1 MKPIQLVLSAFGPYV
16 KRTVIDFSALGEE
29 GLFLIAGDT
38 GAGKTT
44 IFDAISFALYG
55 EASGGKEKRKSKSFH
70 SDYVSDQTE
79 TYVELTFRHRGET
92 WWIRRNLE
100 YQRPAKKKKDG
111 METTT
116 RQAADAQM
124 RNEDTGEEILR
135 MDDVNRRVRE
145 LLGLTQDQFTQT
157 VMIAQGDFLKIL
169 TASSDDRKKLFRDLF
184 HTNLYVDL
192 QSRLQEKNRA
202 CADEQKALEQ
212 DILNAE
218 GKIDPE
224 AEFAERE
231 ILLSYCGQIQHTDAL
246 KTLCALLA
254 RLIEQEK
261 AAQEQARAQ
270 KKEAADQIGALIA
283 AVTEGERVNRDF
295 ADWESKR
302 ARLAALTAGQ
312 GEIDAQRAALAAAR
326 RAQQLETDEALM
338 RRTRRDMDAQ
348 RAALSEAQ
356 AALEQAEKA
365 LPEAETR
372 MKEAESRGGEIH
384 ALLAQ
389 AKQMED
395 CLPVLGEVERLK
407 AALDTQKREL
417 QRLTADSS
425 RAQAAYIAAQN
436 SYYLSQAGLLARE
449 LKAGQPCP
457 VCGSTAHPC
466 PAQITPKTVT
476 RQALEQAAQRRE
488 TAEKAQS
495 DAATRL
501 AANQAALDE
510 REDRL
515 RALKIGADETQQ
527 RLAARIDAAHQ
538 AAADR
543 QREIDAARSTY
554 QALDKRKTAAQSA
567 VDAAQKQLAALEK
580 DLRAQTEAFEQ
591 KRAAHGFEDE
601 ASYRLAKRTNADIE
615 RLDREIRNY
624 DEQKRTL
631 AAQSRELEEKLSGRQ
646 KTDLTALQ
654 NRRAAALDRQ
664 AKAENAEKA
673 MVRKLTL
680 HESAE
685 REIRQANAAIQKKRG
700 KWQIIQELYTC
711 CAGIAAGNPRAKL
724 TFEAYVQQYYF
735 RFVVA
740 AANKRLTRLT
750 DGMFTLRVMREAA
763 NRVSQSGLDL
773 EVLDRSTGQA
783 RDVSTLSGGESFL
796 ASLALALGLS
806 DAVQSQSGQI
816 RMDAMFIDEGFGS
829 LDENALRSSID
840 VLLELADGKRL
851 IGIISHVQ
859 ELEERIDKQIVV
871 TKTPNGSTVRMNV

>member
-16 KRTVIDFSALGEE
+16 ERTVIDFSALGEE

-79 TYVELTFRHRGET
+79 TYVELMFRHRGET

-212 DILNAE
+212 VILSAE

-246 KTLCALLA
+246 CALLA

-261 AAQEQARAQ
+261 AAQEQAKKE

-425 RAQAAYIAAQN
+425 RAQAAYTAAQN

-466 PAQITPKTVT
+466 PAQITPETVT
-476 RQALEQAAQRRE
+476 RQALEQAAKRRE

-501 AANQAALDE
+501 AANRAALDE

-515 RALKIGADETQQ
+515 RALKIGADETRQ

-543 QREIDAARSTY
+543 QREIDAARSAY
-554 QALDKRKTAAQSA
+554 QTLDKRKTAAQSA

-631 AAQSRELEEKLSGRQ
+631 AAQTHELEDKLSGRQ
-646 KTDLTALQ
+646 RTDLAALQ

-711 CAGIAAGNPRAKL
+711 CAGIAAGNLRAKL

>member
-16 KRTVIDFSALGEE
+16 ERTVIDFSALGEE

-212 DILNAE
+212 VILSAE

-231 ILLSYCGQIQHTDAL
+231 ILLSYCGQIQHTDA
-246 KTLCALLA
+246 LCALLA

-417 QRLTADSS
+417 QRLTEASS
-425 RAQAAYIAAQN
+425 RAQAAYTAAQN

-466 PAQITPKTVT
+466 PAQITPETVT
-476 RQALEQAAQRRE
+476 RQALEQAAKRRE

-501 AANQAALDE
+501 AANRAALDE
-510 REDRL
+510 REGRL
-515 RALKIGADETQQ
+515 RALKIGADETRQ

-543 QREIDAARSTY
+543 QREIDAARSAY

-631 AAQSRELEEKLSGRQ
+631 AAQTHELEDKLSGRQ
-646 KTDLTALQ
+646 RTDLTALQ

>member
-16 KRTVIDFSALGEE
+16 ERTVIDFSALGEE

-79 TYVELTFRHRGET
+79 TYVELTLRHRGET

-212 DILNAE
+212 VILSAE

-231 ILLSYCGQIQHTDAL
+231 ILLSYCGQIQHTDA
-246 KTLCALLA
+246 LCALLA

-348 RAALSEAQ
+348 RTALSDAQ
-356 AALEQAEKA
+356 AALEQAKKA

-425 RAQAAYIAAQN
+425 RAQAAYTAAQN

-466 PAQITPKTVT
+466 PAQITPETVT

-501 AANQAALDE
+501 AANRAALDE

-515 RALKIGADETQQ
+515 RALKIGADETRQ

-543 QREIDAARSTY
+543 QREIDAARSAY

-601 ASYRLAKRTNADIE
+601 ASYRLAKRTNAEIE

-631 AAQSRELEEKLSGRQ
+631 AAQTHELEEKLSGRQ
-646 KTDLTALQ
+646 RTDLAALQ

>member
-16 KRTVIDFSALGEE
+16 ERTVIDFSALGEE

-212 DILNAE
+212 VILSAE

-231 ILLSYCGQIQHTDAL
+231 ILLSYCGQIQHTDA
-246 KTLCALLA
+246 LCALLA

-425 RAQAAYIAAQN
+425 RAQAAYTAAQN

-466 PAQITPKTVT
+466 PAQITPETVT
-476 RQALEQAAQRRE
+476 RQALEQAAKRRE

-501 AANQAALDE
+501 AANRAALDE

-515 RALKIGADETQQ
+515 RALKIGADETRQ

-543 QREIDAARSTY
+543 QREIDAARSAY

-567 VDAAQKQLAALEK
+567 VDAAQKRLAALEK

-601 ASYRLAKRTNADIE
+601 ASYRLAKRTDAEIE

-631 AAQSRELEEKLSGRQ
+631 AAQTHELEDKLSGRQ
-646 KTDLTALQ
+646 RTDLTALQ

-680 HESAE
+680 HESAD

-750 DGMFTLRVMREAA
+750 DGMFTLRVTREAA

>member
-16 KRTVIDFSALGEE
+16 ERTVIDFSALGEE

-212 DILNAE
+212 VILSAE

-231 ILLSYCGQIQHTDAL
+231 ILLSYCGQIQHTDA
-246 KTLCALLA
+246 LCALLA

-365 LPEAETR
+365 LPETETR

-425 RAQAAYIAAQN
+425 RAQAAYTAAQN

-466 PAQITPKTVT
+466 PAQITPETVT
-476 RQALEQAAQRRE
+476 RQALEQAAKRRE

-515 RALKIGADETQQ
+515 RTLKIGADETRQ

-543 QREIDAARSTY
+543 QREIDEARSAY

-580 DLRAQTEAFEQ
+580 DLRMQTEAFEQ

-631 AAQSRELEEKLSGRQ
+631 AAQTHELEDKLSGRQ
-646 KTDLTALQ
+646 KTDLAALQ

-680 HESAE
+680 HESAD

>member
-16 KRTVIDFSALGEE
+16 ERTVIDFSALGEE

-202 CADEQKALEQ
+202 CADEQKSLEQ
-212 DILNAE
+212 VILSAE

-231 ILLSYCGQIQHTDAL
+231 ILLSYCGQIQHTDA
-246 KTLCALLA
+246 LCALLA

-417 QRLTADSS
+417 QRLTEDSS
-425 RAQAAYIAAQN
+425 RAQAAYTAAQN

-466 PAQITPKTVT
+466 PAQITPETVT
-476 RQALEQAAQRRE
+476 RQALEQAAKRRE
-488 TAEKAQS
+488 AAEKAQS

-501 AANQAALDE
+501 AANRAALDE

-515 RALKIGADETQQ
+515 RALKIEADETRQ

-543 QREIDAARSTY
+543 QREIDEARSAY
-554 QALDKRKTAAQSA
+554 QTLDKRKTAAQSA

-601 ASYRLAKRTNADIE
+601 ASYRLAKRTNVEIE

-631 AAQSRELEEKLSGRQ
+631 AAQSRELEDKLSGRQ
-646 KTDLTALQ
+646 RTDLAALQ

>member
-16 KRTVIDFSALGEE
+16 ERTVIDFSALGEE

-212 DILNAE
+212 VILSAE

-231 ILLSYCGQIQHTDAL
+231 ILLSYCGQIQHTDA
-246 KTLCALLA
+246 LCALLA

-312 GEIDAQRAALAAAR
+312 GEIDAQRTALAAAR

-338 RRTRRDMDAQ
+338 RRTRRDMDAR

-356 AALEQAEKA
+356 AALEQAERA

-407 AALDTQKREL
+407 AALDTRKREL
-417 QRLTADSS
+417 QRLTEDSS
-425 RAQAAYIAAQN
+425 RAQAAYTAAQN

-466 PAQITPKTVT
+466 PAQITPETVT
-476 RQALEQAAQRRE
+476 RQALEQAAKRRE

-515 RALKIGADETQQ
+515 RALKIEADETRQ

-543 QREIDAARSTY
+543 QREIDAARSAY
-554 QALDKRKTAAQSA
+554 QTLDKRKTAAQSA

-631 AAQSRELEEKLSGRQ
+631 AAQTHELEDKLSGRQ
-646 KTDLTALQ
+646 RTDLTALQ

>member
-16 KRTVIDFSALGEE
+16 ERTVIDFSALGEE

-212 DILNAE
+212 VILSAE

-231 ILLSYCGQIQHTDAL
+231 ILLSYCGQIQHTDA
-246 KTLCALLA
+246 LCALLA

-295 ADWESKR
+295 ADWESKK
-302 ARLAALTAGQ
+302 ARLAALTDGQ

-338 RRTRRDMDAQ
+338 RRTRRGMDAQ

-365 LPEAETR
+365 LPETETR

-425 RAQAAYIAAQN
+425 RAQAAYTAAQN

-466 PAQITPKTVT
+466 PAQITPETVT

-501 AANQAALDE
+501 AANRAALDE
-510 REDRL
+510 RENRL
-515 RALKIGADETQQ
+515 RALKIEADETRQ

-543 QREIDAARSTY
+543 QREIDAARSAY

-567 VDAAQKQLAALEK
+567 VDAAQKQLAALEE
-580 DLRAQTEAFEQ
+580 DLRVQTEAFEQ

-631 AAQSRELEEKLSGRQ
+631 AAQTHELEDKLSGRQ
-646 KTDLTALQ
+646 RTDLTALQ

>member
-16 KRTVIDFSALGEE
+16 ERTVIDFSALGEE

-169 TASSDDRKKLFRDLF
+169 TASSDERKKLFRDLF

-212 DILNAE
+212 VILSAE

-231 ILLSYCGQIQHTDAL
+231 ILLSYCGQIQHTDA
-246 KTLCALLA
+246 LCALLA

-295 ADWESKR
+295 ADWEGKR

-348 RAALSEAQ
+348 QAALSEAQ
-356 AALEQAEKA
+356 ATLEQAEKA
-365 LPEAETR
+365 LPETETR

-417 QRLTADSS
+417 QRLTEASS
-425 RAQAAYIAAQN
+425 RAQVAYTAAQN

-466 PAQITPKTVT
+466 PAQITPETVT
-476 RQALEQAAQRRE
+476 RQALEQAAKRRE

-501 AANQAALDE
+501 AANRAALDE

-515 RALKIGADETQQ
+515 RALKIGADETRQ

-543 QREIDAARSTY
+543 QRAIDAARSAY

-580 DLRAQTEAFEQ
+580 DLQAQTEAFEQ

-601 ASYRLAKRTNADIE
+601 ASYRLAKRTNAEIE

-631 AAQSRELEEKLSGRQ
+631 AAQTHELEDKLSGRQ
-646 KTDLTALQ
+646 RTDLTALQ

>member
-16 KRTVIDFSALGEE
+16 ERTVIDFSALGEE

-212 DILNAE
+212 VILSAE

-231 ILLSYCGQIQHTDAL
+231 ILLSYCGQIQHTDA
-246 KTLCALLA
+246 LCALLA

-295 ADWESKR
+295 ADWESKK

-417 QRLTADSS
+417 QRLTEASS
-425 RAQAAYIAAQN
+425 RAQVAYTAAQN

-466 PAQITPKTVT
+466 PAQITPETVT

-515 RALKIGADETQQ
+515 RALKIGADETRQ

-543 QREIDAARSTY
+543 QREIDAARSAY

-591 KRAAHGFEDE
+591 KRVAHGFEDE

-631 AAQSRELEEKLSGRQ
+631 AAQTHELEDKLSGRQ
-646 KTDLTALQ
+646 RTDLAALQ

>member
-16 KRTVIDFSALGEE
+16 ERTVIDFSALGEE

-212 DILNAE
+212 VILSAE

-246 KTLCALLA
+246 LALLA

-356 AALEQAEKA
+356 ATLKQAEKA
-365 LPEAETR
+365 LPETETR

-425 RAQAAYIAAQN
+425 RAQAAYTAAQN

-466 PAQITPKTVT
+466 PAQITPETVT
-476 RQALEQAAQRRE
+476 RQALEQAAKRRE

-501 AANQAALDE
+501 AANRAALDE

-515 RALKIGADETQQ
+515 RALKIGADETRQ

-543 QREIDAARSTY
+543 QREIDEARSAY

-567 VDAAQKQLAALEK
+567 VDAAQRQLAALEE

-631 AAQSRELEEKLSGRQ
+631 AAQTHELEDKLSGRQ
-646 KTDLTALQ
+646 RTDLTALQ

>member
-16 KRTVIDFSALGEE
+16 ERTVIDFSALGEE

-124 RNEDTGEEILR
+124 RNEDTGEEILS

-212 DILNAE
+212 VILSAE

-246 KTLCALLA
+246 CTLLA

-283 AVTEGERVNRDF
+283 AVTEGERINRDF
-295 ADWESKR
+295 ADWESKK

-417 QRLTADSS
+417 QRLTEDSS
-425 RAQAAYIAAQN
+425 RAQAAYTAAQN

-466 PAQITPKTVT
+466 PAQITPETVT
-476 RQALEQAAQRRE
+476 RQALEQAAKRRE

-501 AANQAALDE
+501 AANRAALDE

-515 RALKIGADETQQ
+515 RALKIGTDETRQ

-543 QREIDAARSTY
+543 QRAIDEARSAY

-567 VDAAQKQLAALEK
+567 VDAAQKQLAALEE
-580 DLRAQTEAFEQ
+580 DLRAQTEAFGQ
-591 KRAAHGFEDE
+591 KRMAHGFEDE
-601 ASYRLAKRTNADIE
+601 ASYRLAKRTNAEIE
-615 RLDREIRNY
+615 RLDREIRNF

-631 AAQSRELEEKLSGRQ
+631 AAQTHELEDKLSGRQ

>member
-16 KRTVIDFSALGEE
+16 ERTVIDFSALGEE

-212 DILNAE
+212 VILSAE

-231 ILLSYCGQIQHTDAL
+231 ILLSYCGQIQHTDA
-246 KTLCALLA
+246 LCALLA

-295 ADWESKR
+295 ADWESKK
-302 ARLAALTAGQ
+302 ARLAALTDGQ

-372 MKEAESRGGEIH
+372 MKEAESRGEEIH

-417 QRLTADSS
+417 QRLTEDSS
-425 RAQAAYIAAQN
+425 RAQAAYTAAQN

-466 PAQITPKTVT
+466 PAQITPETVT
-476 RQALEQAAQRRE
+476 RQALEQAAKRRE

-501 AANQAALDE
+501 AANRAALDE

-543 QREIDAARSTY
+543 QREIDAARSAY

-567 VDAAQKQLAALEK
+567 VDAAQKQLAVLEK
-580 DLRAQTEAFEQ
+580 DLRVQTEAFEQ
-591 KRAAHGFEDE
+591 KRMAHGFEDE
-601 ASYRLAKRTNADIE
+601 ASYRLAKRTNAEIE

-631 AAQSRELEEKLSGRQ
+631 AAQTHELEDKLSGRQ
-646 KTDLTALQ
+646 RTDLTALQ
-654 NRRAAALDRQ
+654 NRQAAALDRQ

>member
-169 TASSDDRKKLFRDLF
+169 TASSDERKKLFRDLF

-212 DILNAE
+212 VILSAE

-231 ILLSYCGQIQHTDAL
+231 ILLSYCGQIQHTDA
-246 KTLCALLA
+246 LCALLA

-295 ADWESKR
+295 ADWESKK

-417 QRLTADSS
+417 QRLTEDSS
-425 RAQAAYIAAQN
+425 RAQAAYTAAQN

-466 PAQITPKTVT
+466 PAQITPETVT
-476 RQALEQAAQRRE
+476 RQALEQAAKRRE

-501 AANQAALDE
+501 AANRAALDE

-515 RALKIGADETQQ
+515 RALKIEADETRQ

-543 QREIDAARSTY
+543 QRAIDEARSAY
-554 QALDKRKTAAQSA
+554 QTLDKRKTAAQSA
-567 VDAAQKQLAALEK
+567 VDAAQKQLAALGK

-601 ASYRLAKRTNADIE
+601 ASYRFAKRTNADIE
-615 RLDREIRNY
+615 RLDREIRNF

-631 AAQSRELEEKLSGRQ
+631 AAQTHELEDKLSGRQ
-646 KTDLTALQ
+646 RTDLTALQ

>member
-16 KRTVIDFSALGEE
+16 ERTVIDFSALGEE

-55 EASGGKEKRKSKSFH
+55 EASGGKEKRKSRSFH

-212 DILNAE
+212 VILSAE

-231 ILLSYCGQIQHTDAL
+231 ILLSCCGQIQHTDA
-246 KTLCALLA
+246 LCALLA

-295 ADWESKR
+295 ADWESKK

-417 QRLTADSS
+417 QRLTEASS
-425 RAQAAYIAAQN
+425 RAQVAYTAAQN

-466 PAQITPKTVT
+466 PAQITPETVT

-515 RALKIGADETQQ
+515 RALKIGADETRQ

-543 QREIDAARSTY
+543 QREIDAARSAY

-615 RLDREIRNY
+615 RLDREIRNF

-631 AAQSRELEEKLSGRQ
+631 AAQTHELEDKLSGRQ
-646 KTDLTALQ
+646 RTDLTALQ

>member
-16 KRTVIDFSALGEE
+16 ERTVIDFSALGEE

-169 TASSDDRKKLFRDLF
+169 TASSDERKKLFRDLF

-212 DILNAE
+212 VILSAE

-231 ILLSYCGQIQHTDAL
+231 ILLSYCGQIQHTDA
-246 KTLCALLA
+246 LCALLA

-338 RRTRRDMDAQ
+338 RRTLRDMDAQ

-417 QRLTADSS
+417 QRLTEDSS
-425 RAQAAYIAAQN
+425 RAQAAYTAAQN

-466 PAQITPKTVT
+466 PAQITPETVT
-476 RQALEQAAQRRE
+476 RQALEQAAKRRE

-515 RALKIGADETQQ
+515 RALKIGADETRQ

-543 QREIDAARSTY
+543 QREIDAARSAY
-554 QALDKRKTAAQSA
+554 QTLDKRKTAAQSA

-631 AAQSRELEEKLSGRQ
+631 AAQTHELEDKLSGRQ
-646 KTDLTALQ
+646 RTDLAALQ

-840 VLLELADGKRL
+840 VLMELADGKRL

>member
-16 KRTVIDFSALGEE
+16 ERTVIDFSALGEE

-38 GAGKTT
+38 GAGKTM

-212 DILNAE
+212 VILSAE

-231 ILLSYCGQIQHTDAL
+231 ILLSYCGQIQHTDA
-246 KTLCALLA
+246 LCALLA

-283 AVTEGERVNRDF
+283 AVTEGERINRDF

-348 RAALSEAQ
+348 RAALSDAQ

-365 LPEAETR
+365 LPETETR

-417 QRLTADSS
+417 QRLTETSS

-466 PAQITPKTVT
+466 PAQITPETVT

-515 RALKIGADETQQ
+515 RALKIGADETRQ

-543 QREIDAARSTY
+543 QREIDAARSAY
-554 QALDKRKTAAQSA
+554 QTLDKRKTAAQSA

-631 AAQSRELEEKLSGRQ
+631 AAQTHELEDKLSGRQ

-654 NRRAAALDRQ
+654 NRQAAALDRQ

>member
-16 KRTVIDFSALGEE
+16 ERTVIDFSALGEE

-116 RQAADAQM
+116 QQAADAQM

-135 MDDVNRRVRE
+135 KEDVNRRVRE
-145 LLGLTQDQFTQT
+145 LLGLTQDQFAQT

-212 DILNAE
+212 VILSAE

-231 ILLSYCGQIQHTDAL
+231 ILLSYCGQIQHTDA
-246 KTLCALLA
+246 LCALLA

-295 ADWESKR
+295 ADWESKK

-348 RAALSEAQ
+348 RTALSDAQ
-356 AALEQAEKA
+356 AALEQAKKA

-372 MKEAESRGGEIH
+372 MKEAESRSGEIH

-417 QRLTADSS
+417 QRLTEASS
-425 RAQAAYIAAQN
+425 RAQAAYTAAQN

-466 PAQITPKTVT
+466 PAQITPETVT

-501 AANQAALDE
+501 AANRAALDE

-515 RALKIGADETQQ
+515 RALKIGADETRQ

-543 QREIDAARSTY
+543 QREIDEARSAY

-567 VDAAQKQLAALEK
+567 VDAAQKQLEALEK

-615 RLDREIRNY
+615 RLDREIRNF

-631 AAQSRELEEKLSGRQ
+631 AAQTHELEEKLSGRQ
-646 KTDLTALQ
+646 KTDLAALQ

>member
-16 KRTVIDFSALGEE
+16 ERTVIDFSALGEE

-169 TASSDDRKKLFRDLF
+169 TASSDERKKLFRDLF

-192 QSRLQEKNRA
+192 QNRLQEKNRA

-212 DILNAE
+212 VILSAE

-231 ILLSYCGQIQHTDAL
+231 ILLSYCGQIQHTDA
-246 KTLCALLA
+246 LCALLA

-348 RAALSEAQ
+348 RTALSDAQ
-356 AALEQAEKA
+356 AALEQAKKA

-417 QRLTADSS
+417 QRLTEDSS
-425 RAQAAYIAAQN
+425 RAQAAYTAAQN

-466 PAQITPKTVT
+466 PAQITPETVT

-543 QREIDAARSTY
+543 QREIDAARSAY

-631 AAQSRELEEKLSGRQ
+631 VAQTHELEDKLSGRQ
-646 KTDLTALQ
+646 RTDLTALQ

>member
-16 KRTVIDFSALGEE
+16 ERTVIDFSALGEE

-100 YQRPAKKKKDG
+100 YQRPSKKKKDG
-111 METTT
+111 METST

-169 TASSDDRKKLFRDLF
+169 TASSDERKKLFRDLF

-212 DILNAE
+212 VILSAE

-246 KTLCALLA
+246 CALLA

-261 AAQEQARAQ
+261 AAQEQAKAQ

-295 ADWESKR
+295 ADLESKK

-417 QRLTADSS
+417 QRLTEASS
-425 RAQAAYIAAQN
+425 RAQAAYTAAQN

-466 PAQITPKTVT
+466 PAQITPETVT
-476 RQALEQAAQRRE
+476 RQALEQAAKRRE

-501 AANQAALDE
+501 AANRAALEE
-510 REDRL
+510 REGRL
-515 RALKIGADETQQ
+515 RALKIGADETRK

-543 QREIDAARSTY
+543 QREIDAARSAY

-567 VDAAQKQLAALEK
+567 VDAAQKQLAALEE

-601 ASYRLAKRTNADIE
+601 ASYRLAKRTNAEIE
-615 RLDREIRNY
+615 RLDREIRNF

-631 AAQSRELEEKLSGRQ
+631 AEQTRELEDKLSGRQ
-646 KTDLTALQ
+646 KMDLTALQ

>member
-16 KRTVIDFSALGEE
+16 ERTVIDFSALGEE

-169 TASSDDRKKLFRDLF
+169 TASSDERKKLFRDL
-184 HTNLYVDL
+184 
-192 QSRLQEKNRA
+192 S
-202 CADEQKALEQ
+202 
-212 DILNAE
+212 AE
-218 GKIDPE
+218 AKIDPE

-231 ILLSYCGQIQHTDAL
+231 ILLSYCGQIQHTDA
-246 KTLCALLA
+246 LCALLA

-295 ADWESKR
+295 ADWESKK

-348 RAALSEAQ
+348 RAALSDAQ

-365 LPEAETR
+365 LPEAEAR
-372 MKEAESRGGEIH
+372 MKEAENHGGEIH

-417 QRLTADSS
+417 QRLTVDSS
-425 RAQAAYIAAQN
+425 RAQAAYTAAQN

-466 PAQITPKTVT
+466 PAQITPETVT
-476 RQALEQAAQRRE
+476 RQALEQAAERRE

-501 AANQAALDE
+501 AENQVALDE
-510 REDRL
+510 RENRL
-515 RALKIGADETQQ
+515 RALKIGVDETRQ

-543 QREIDAARSTY
+543 QREIDAARSAY

-580 DLRAQTEAFEQ
+580 DLRTQTEAFEQ

-631 AAQSRELEEKLSGRQ
+631 AAQTHELEDKLSGRQ
-646 KTDLTALQ
+646 RTDLTALQ

-680 HESAE
+680 HESAD

>member
-16 KRTVIDFSALGEE
+16 ERTVIDFSALGEE

-212 DILNAE
+212 VILSAE

-231 ILLSYCGQIQHTDAL
+231 ILLSYCGQIQHTDA
-246 KTLCALLA
+246 LCALLA

-295 ADWESKR
+295 ADWESKK

-395 CLPVLGEVERLK
+395 CLPVLDEVERLK

-417 QRLTADSS
+417 QKLTEASS
-425 RAQAAYIAAQN
+425 RAQAAYTAAQN

-466 PAQITPKTVT
+466 PAQITPETVT
-476 RQALEQAAQRRE
+476 RQALEQAAKRRE

-501 AANQAALDE
+501 AANRAALDE

-515 RALKIGADETQQ
+515 RALKIGADETRQ

-543 QREIDAARSTY
+543 QREIDAARSAY

-615 RLDREIRNY
+615 RLDREIRNF

-631 AAQSRELEEKLSGRQ
+631 AAQTHELEDKLSGRQ
-646 KTDLTALQ
+646 RTDLAALQ

>member
-16 KRTVIDFSALGEE
+16 ERTVIDFSALGEE

-116 RQAADAQM
+116 QQAADAQM

-135 MDDVNRRVRE
+135 KEDVNRRVRE
-145 LLGLTQDQFTQT
+145 LLGLTQDQFAQT

-212 DILNAE
+212 VILSAE

-231 ILLSYCGQIQHTDAL
+231 ILLSYCGQIQHTDA
-246 KTLCALLA
+246 LCALLA

-365 LPEAETR
+365 LPETETR

-407 AALDTQKREL
+407 AALATQKREL
-417 QRLTADSS
+417 QRLTEDSS
-425 RAQAAYIAAQN
+425 RAQAAYTAAQN

-466 PAQITPKTVT
+466 PAQITPETVT
-476 RQALEQAAQRRE
+476 RQALEQAAKRRE

-510 REDRL
+510 REGRL
-515 RALKIGADETQQ
+515 RALKIGADETRQ

-543 QREIDAARSTY
+543 QREIDAARSAY

-615 RLDREIRNY
+615 RLDREIRNF

-631 AAQSRELEEKLSGRQ
+631 AAQTHELEDKLSGRQ
-646 KTDLTALQ
+646 RTDLAALQ

>member
-16 KRTVIDFSALGEE
+16 ERTVIDFSALGEE

-192 QSRLQEKNRA
+192 QNRLQEKNRA

-212 DILNAE
+212 VILSAE

-231 ILLSYCGQIQHTDAL
+231 ILLSYCGQIQHTDA
-246 KTLCALLA
+246 LCALLA

-295 ADWESKR
+295 ADWESKK

-417 QRLTADSS
+417 QRLTEASS
-425 RAQAAYIAAQN
+425 RAQAAYTAAQN

-466 PAQITPKTVT
+466 PAQITPETVT

-501 AANQAALDE
+501 AANRAALDE

-515 RALKIGADETQQ
+515 RALKIGADETRQ

-543 QREIDAARSTY
+543 QRAIDAARSAY

-567 VDAAQKQLAALEK
+567 VDAAQKQLAALEE

-615 RLDREIRNY
+615 RLDREIRNF

-631 AAQSRELEEKLSGRQ
+631 AAQTHELEDKLSGRQ
-646 KTDLTALQ
+646 RTDLTALQ

>member
-16 KRTVIDFSALGEE
+16 ERTVIDFSALGEE

-212 DILNAE
+212 VILSAE

-231 ILLSYCGQIQHTDAL
+231 ILLSYCGQIQHTDA
-246 KTLCALLA
+246 LCALLA

-295 ADWESKR
+295 ADWESKK

-348 RAALSEAQ
+348 RAALSDAQ

-365 LPEAETR
+365 LPETETR

-425 RAQAAYIAAQN
+425 RAQAAYTAAQN

-449 LKAGQPCP
+449 LKTGQPCP

-466 PAQITPKTVT
+466 PAQITPETVT

-501 AANQAALDE
+501 AA
-510 REDRL
+510 
-515 RALKIGADETQQ
+515 
-527 RLAARIDAAHQ
+527 RIDAAHR

-543 QREIDAARSTY
+543 QREIDEARSAY

-580 DLRAQTEAFEQ
+580 DLRMQTEAFEQ

-615 RLDREIRNY
+615 RLDREIRNF
-624 DEQKRTL
+624 DEQKRTI
-631 AAQSRELEEKLSGRQ
+631 AAQTHELEDKLSGRQ
-646 KTDLTALQ
+646 RTDLTALQ

>member
-16 KRTVIDFSALGEE
+16 ERTVIDFSALGEE

-70 SDYVSDQTE
+70 SNYVSDQTE

-212 DILNAE
+212 VILSAE

-231 ILLSYCGQIQHTDAL
+231 ILLSYCGQIQHTDA
-246 KTLCALLA
+246 LCALLA

-348 RAALSEAQ
+348 RAALSDAQ

-365 LPEAETR
+365 LPETETR

-425 RAQAAYIAAQN
+425 RAQAAYTAAQN

-466 PAQITPKTVT
+466 PAQITPETVT

-501 AANQAALDE
+501 AAHQAALDE

-515 RALKIGADETQQ
+515 RALKIGADETRQ

-543 QREIDAARSTY
+543 QREIDAARSAY

-631 AAQSRELEEKLSGRQ
+631 AAQTHELEDKLSGRQ
-646 KTDLTALQ
+646 RTDLAALQ

>member
-16 KRTVIDFSALGEE
+16 ERTVIDFSALGEE

-212 DILNAE
+212 VILSAE

-246 KTLCALLA
+246 CALLA

-270 KKEAADQIGALIA
+270 KKEATDQIGALIA

-302 ARLAALTAGQ
+302 ARLAVLTAGQ

-417 QRLTADSS
+417 QRLTADSR

-466 PAQITPKTVT
+466 PAQITPETVT

-501 AANQAALDE
+501 AANRAALDE
-510 REDRL
+510 REGRL
-515 RALKIGADETQQ
+515 RALKIGVDETRQ

-543 QREIDAARSTY
+543 QREIDAARSAY

>member
-16 KRTVIDFSALGEE
+16 ERTVIDFSALGEE

-111 METTT
+111 LETTT

-169 TASSDDRKKLFRDLF
+169 TASSDERKKLFRDLF

-212 DILNAE
+212 TILNAE

-246 KTLCALLA
+246 CALLA

-261 AAQEQARAQ
+261 AAQEQAKAQ

-295 ADWESKR
+295 ADWESKK

-312 GEIDAQRAALAAAR
+312 GEIDARRAALAAAR

-417 QRLTADSS
+417 QKLTEASS
-425 RAQAAYIAAQN
+425 RAQAAYTAAQN

-466 PAQITPKTVT
+466 PAQITPETVT
-476 RQALEQAAQRRE
+476 RQALEQAAERRE

-501 AANQAALDE
+501 AENRAALDE
-510 REDRL
+510 REGRL
-515 RALKIGADETQQ
+515 RALKIGADETRQ
-527 RLAARIDAAHQ
+527 RLAARIDAAHR

-543 QREIDAARSTY
+543 QREIDAARSAY

-567 VDAAQKQLAALEK
+567 VDTAQKQLAALEK

-591 KRAAHGFEDE
+591 KRTAHGFEDE
-601 ASYRLAKRTNADIE
+601 ASYRLAKRTDAEIE
-615 RLDREIRNY
+615 RLDREIRDF

-631 AAQSRELEEKLSGRQ
+631 AAQTRELEEKLSGRQ

>member
-16 KRTVIDFSALGEE
+16 ERTVIDFSALGEE

-100 YQRPAKKKKDG
+100 YQRPSKKKKDG

-212 DILNAE
+212 VILSAE

-231 ILLSYCGQIQHTDAL
+231 ILLSYCGQIQHTDA
-246 KTLCALLA
+246 LCALLA

-425 RAQAAYIAAQN
+425 RAQAAYTAAQN

-466 PAQITPKTVT
+466 PAQITPETVT
-476 RQALEQAAQRRE
+476 RQALEQAAERRE
-488 TAEKAQS
+488 AAEKAQS

-510 REDRL
+510 REGRL
-515 RALKIGADETQQ
+515 RALKIGADETRQ

-543 QREIDAARSTY
+543 QREIDEARSAY

-580 DLRAQTEAFEQ
+580 DLRAQAEAFEQ

-601 ASYRLAKRTNADIE
+601 ASYRLAKRTNAEIE
-615 RLDREIRNY
+615 RLDREIRNF

-631 AAQSRELEEKLSGRQ
+631 AAQTHELEDKLSGRQ
-646 KTDLTALQ
+646 RTDLTALQ

-685 REIRQANAAIQKKRG
+685 REIWQANAAIQKKRG

>member
-16 KRTVIDFSALGEE
+16 ERTVIDFSALGEE

-38 GAGKTT
+38 GAGKTM

-70 SDYVSDQTE
+70 SNYVSDQTE

-212 DILNAE
+212 VILSAE

-231 ILLSYCGQIQHTDAL
+231 ILLSYCGQIQHTDA
-246 KTLCALLA
+246 LCALLA

-348 RAALSEAQ
+348 RAALSDAQ

-365 LPEAETR
+365 LPETETR

-425 RAQAAYIAAQN
+425 RAQAAYTAAQN

-466 PAQITPKTVT
+466 PAQITPETVT

-515 RALKIGADETQQ
+515 RALKIGADETRQ

-543 QREIDAARSTY
+543 QREIDAARSAY

-631 AAQSRELEEKLSGRQ
+631 AAQTHELEDKLSGRQ
-646 KTDLTALQ
+646 RTDLTALQ
-654 NRRAAALDRQ
+654 NQRAAALDRQ

>member
-16 KRTVIDFSALGEE
+16 ERTVIDFSALGEE

-212 DILNAE
+212 VILSAE

-231 ILLSYCGQIQHTDAL
+231 ILLSYCGQIQHTDA
-246 KTLCALLA
+246 LCALLA

-295 ADWESKR
+295 ADWEGKR

-348 RAALSEAQ
+348 QAALSEAQ

-365 LPEAETR
+365 LPETETR

-417 QRLTADSS
+417 QRLTEDSS
-425 RAQAAYIAAQN
+425 RAQAAYTAAQN

-466 PAQITPKTVT
+466 PAQITPETVT

-495 DAATRL
+495 DTATRL
-501 AANQAALDE
+501 AANRAALDE

-543 QREIDAARSTY
+543 QREIDAARSAY

-631 AAQSRELEEKLSGRQ
+631 AAQTHELEDKLSGRQ
-646 KTDLTALQ
+646 RTDLTALQ
-654 NRRAAALDRQ
+654 NRQAAALDRQ

>member
-16 KRTVIDFSALGEE
+16 ERTVIDFSALGEE

-169 TASSDDRKKLFRDLF
+169 TASSDERKKLFRDLF

-212 DILNAE
+212 VILSAE

-231 ILLSYCGQIQHTDAL
+231 ILLSYCGQIQHTDA
-246 KTLCALLA
+246 LCALLA

-295 ADWESKR
+295 ADWESKK

-338 RRTRRDMDAQ
+338 RRTLRDMDAQ

-356 AALEQAEKA
+356 AAFEQAEKA

-417 QRLTADSS
+417 QRLTEDSS
-425 RAQAAYIAAQN
+425 RAQAAYTAAQN

-466 PAQITPKTVT
+466 PAQITPETVT
-476 RQALEQAAQRRE
+476 RQALEQAAKRRE

-515 RALKIGADETQQ
+515 RALKIGADETRQ
-527 RLAARIDAAHQ
+527 RLAARIDATHQ

-543 QREIDAARSTY
+543 QREIDAARSAY

-601 ASYRLAKRTNADIE
+601 ASYRLAKRTNAEIE

-631 AAQSRELEEKLSGRQ
+631 AAQTHELEDKLSGRQ
-646 KTDLTALQ
+646 RTDLAALQ

>member
-16 KRTVIDFSALGEE
+16 ERTVIDFSALGEE

-212 DILNAE
+212 VILSAE

-231 ILLSYCGQIQHTDAL
+231 ILLSYCGQIQHTDA
-246 KTLCALLA
+246 LCALLA

-348 RAALSEAQ
+348 RAALSDAQ

-365 LPEAETR
+365 LPETETR

-417 QRLTADSS
+417 QRLTEDSS
-425 RAQAAYIAAQN
+425 RAQAAYTAAQN

-466 PAQITPKTVT
+466 PAQITPETVT
-476 RQALEQAAQRRE
+476 RQALEQAAKRRE
-488 TAEKAQS
+488 TAEKAQG

-501 AANQAALDE
+501 AANRAALDE

-515 RALKIGADETQQ
+515 RALKIGADETRQ

-543 QREIDAARSTY
+543 QRAIDEARSAY

-646 KTDLTALQ
+646 KTDLAALQ

>member
-16 KRTVIDFSALGEE
+16 ERTVIDFSALGEE
-29 GLFLIAGDT
+29 GIFLIAGDT

-100 YQRPAKKKKDG
+100 YQRPSKKKKDG

-212 DILNAE
+212 VILSAE

-246 KTLCALLA
+246 CALLA

-261 AAQEQARAQ
+261 AAQEQAKAQ

-295 ADWESKR
+295 ADWESKK

-417 QRLTADSS
+417 QKLTADSS
-425 RAQAAYIAAQN
+425 RAQAAYTAAQN

-466 PAQITPKTVT
+466 PAQITPETVT

-515 RALKIGADETQQ
+515 RVLKIGADETRQ

-543 QREIDAARSTY
+543 QRAIDAARSAY

-601 ASYRLAKRTNADIE
+601 ASYRLAKRTNAEIE
-615 RLDREIRNY
+615 RLDREIRNF

-631 AAQSRELEEKLSGRQ
+631 AAQTHELEDKLSGRQ
-646 KTDLTALQ
+646 RTDLTALQ
-654 NRRAAALDRQ
+654 NRRTAALDRQ

-851 IGIISHVQ
+851 IGIISHVR

>member
-16 KRTVIDFSALGEE
+16 ERTVIDFSALGEE

-212 DILNAE
+212 VILSAE

-231 ILLSYCGQIQHTDAL
+231 ILLSYCGQIQHTDA
-246 KTLCALLA
+246 LCALLA

-295 ADWESKR
+295 ADWESKK

-348 RAALSEAQ
+348 RAALSDAQ

-365 LPEAETR
+365 LPETETR

-417 QRLTADSS
+417 QRLTEDSS
-425 RAQAAYIAAQN
+425 RAQAAYTAAQN

-466 PAQITPKTVT
+466 PAQITPETVT

-515 RALKIGADETQQ
+515 RALKIEADETRQ

-543 QREIDAARSTY
+543 QRAIDAARSAY

-567 VDAAQKQLAALEK
+567 VDAAQKQLAALEE

-631 AAQSRELEEKLSGRQ
+631 AAQTHELEDKLSGRQ
-646 KTDLTALQ
+646 RTDLTALQ

-680 HESAE
+680 HESAD

-740 AANKRLTRLT
+740 AANKRLMRLT

>member
-16 KRTVIDFSALGEE
+16 ERTVIDFSALGEE

-169 TASSDDRKKLFRDLF
+169 TASSDERKKLFRDLF

-212 DILNAE
+212 VILSAE

-224 AEFAERE
+224 AEFDERE
-231 ILLSYCGQIQHTDAL
+231 ILLSYCGQIQHTDA
-246 KTLCALLA
+246 LCALLA

-283 AVTEGERVNRDF
+283 AVTEGERINRDF

-338 RRTRRDMDAQ
+338 RRTLRDMDAQ

-425 RAQAAYIAAQN
+425 RAQAAYTAAQN

-466 PAQITPKTVT
+466 PAQITPETVT
-476 RQALEQAAQRRE
+476 RQALEQAAKRRE

-501 AANQAALDE
+501 AANRAALDE

-515 RALKIGADETQQ
+515 RALKIEADETRQ

-543 QREIDAARSTY
+543 QRAIDEARSTY

-631 AAQSRELEEKLSGRQ
+631 AAQTHELEDKLSGRQ
-646 KTDLTALQ
+646 RTDLAALQ

>member
-16 KRTVIDFSALGEE
+16 ERTVIDFSALGEE

-169 TASSDDRKKLFRDLF
+169 TASSDERKKLFRDLF

-192 QSRLQEKNRA
+192 QNRLQEKNRA

-212 DILNAE
+212 VILSAE

-231 ILLSYCGQIQHTDAL
+231 ILLSYCGQIQHTDA
-246 KTLCALLA
+246 LCALLA

-295 ADWESKR
+295 ADWESKK

-312 GEIDAQRAALAAAR
+312 GEIDAQRATLAAAR

-348 RAALSEAQ
+348 RAALSDAQ

-407 AALDTQKREL
+407 AALDTQKRAL
-417 QRLTADSS
+417 QRLTEDSS
-425 RAQAAYIAAQN
+425 RAQAAYTAAQN

-466 PAQITPKTVT
+466 PAQITPETVT
-476 RQALEQAAQRRE
+476 RQALEQAAERRE

-501 AANQAALDE
+501 AENQVALDE
-510 REDRL
+510 RENRL
-515 RALKIGADETQQ
+515 RALKIGVDETRQ

-543 QREIDAARSTY
+543 QREIDAARSAY

-631 AAQSRELEEKLSGRQ
+631 AAQTHELEDKLSGRQ
-646 KTDLTALQ
+646 RTDLTALQ

>member
-16 KRTVIDFSALGEE
+16 ERTVIDFSALGEE

-212 DILNAE
+212 VILSAE

-231 ILLSYCGQIQHTDAL
+231 ILLSYCGQIQHTDA
-246 KTLCALLA
+246 LCALLA

-417 QRLTADSS
+417 QRLTEDSS
-425 RAQAAYIAAQN
+425 RAQAAYTAAQN

-466 PAQITPKTVT
+466 PAQITPETVT

-501 AANQAALDE
+501 AANRAALDE

-543 QREIDAARSTY
+543 QREIDAARSAY

-624 DEQKRTL
+624 DEQKRIL
-631 AAQSRELEEKLSGRQ
+631 AAQTHELEDKLSGRQ
-646 KTDLTALQ
+646 RTDLTALQ

>member
-16 KRTVIDFSALGEE
+16 ERTVIDFSALGEE

-169 TASSDDRKKLFRDLF
+169 TASSDERKKLFRDLF

-212 DILNAE
+212 VILSAE

-246 KTLCALLA
+246 CALLA

-261 AAQEQARAQ
+261 AAQEQAKAQ

-283 AVTEGERVNRDF
+283 AMTEGERVNRDF
-295 ADWESKR
+295 TDWESKK

-372 MKEAESRGGEIH
+372 MKEAENRGGEIH

-417 QRLTADSS
+417 QRLTEASS
-425 RAQAAYIAAQN
+425 RAQAAYTAAQN

-466 PAQITPKTVT
+466 PAQITPETVT
-476 RQALEQAAQRRE
+476 RQALEQAAERRE

-501 AANQAALDE
+501 AANRAALDE

-515 RALKIGADETQQ
+515 RALKIGADETRQ

-543 QREIDAARSTY
+543 QREIDAARSAY

-615 RLDREIRNY
+615 RLDREIRDF

>member
-16 KRTVIDFSALGEE
+16 ERTVIDFSALGEE

-212 DILNAE
+212 VILSAE

-231 ILLSYCGQIQHTDAL
+231 ILLSYCGQIQHTDA
-246 KTLCALLA
+246 LCALLA

-417 QRLTADSS
+417 QRLTEDSS
-425 RAQAAYIAAQN
+425 RAQAAYTAAQN

-466 PAQITPKTVT
+466 PAQITPETVT
-476 RQALEQAAQRRE
+476 RQALEQAAKRRE

-501 AANQAALDE
+501 AANRAALDE

-543 QREIDAARSTY
+543 QREIDEARSAY

-567 VDAAQKQLAALEK
+567 VDAAQKQLAVLEK
-580 DLRAQTEAFEQ
+580 DLRVQTEAFEQ
-591 KRAAHGFEDE
+591 KRMAHGFEDE
-601 ASYRLAKRTNADIE
+601 ASYRLAKRTNAEIE

-631 AAQSRELEEKLSGRQ
+631 AAQTHELEDKLSGRQ
-646 KTDLTALQ
+646 RTDLTALQ
-654 NRRAAALDRQ
+654 NRQAAALDRQ